1 MESTDDVPLRTPSPP
16 GDRPVTALSA
26 LPVDE
31 LPDGER
37 PWQTLVRRLR
47 QIVEGQRD
55 IPDDESTP
63 RPKPELRLLPGG
75 KTDEPDE
82 QRNSAVIIQGRWK

>member
-1 MESTDDVPLRTPSPP
+1 MSSRFERHRPA
-16 GDRPVTALSA
+16 GDRPASALSA
-26 LPVDE
+26 LPIDDAS
-31 LPDGER
+31 DGER

-47 QIVEGQRD
+47 QLVISQQDGASE
-55 IPDDESTP
+55 EAKP

-82 QRNSAVIIQGRWK
+82 QRSSAVIVRGRWQ